1 MKTRSNTLLFLA
13 IAIALMTFACIGSAA
28 ATPTAEPST
37 ATEVAHPTAEP
48 VLVKEGEVRI
58 LNSTSY
64 VDHYNDFDVVGE
76 LLNDSSQMIENI
88 TLSLSITDES
98 GASLLRDENDNPVD
112 SIDIFPYIPVLSA
125 GTSAPFSYYISADE
139 VQPASYEVTLKSYD
153 RSTAPELQEF
163 DVRNVQTHF
172 MDDGNVILA
181 GDIVNLHS
189 RHVDVESLAG
199 TLLDSTGKTLAAN
212 YTLTYPR
219 YLYPAGDPAGRDQG
233 PFVITLFGPIENV
246 SQWKVFVRS
255 VENRTVPTAEL
266 GIDVA
271 GAYIDPSGTY
281 HLLGTVTNNGS
292 GQLSPSIIG
301 GLYGSDNMV
310 WDAATTNIPLY
321 LNSGESAPFDLN
333 TFQVA
338 PYMSPEQISSVEEI
352 VLPDL
357 YWSYSTEHEVVPLEA
372 EDLELTQGSYD
383 WTVSGTAVNT
393 SDQNLS
399 SISAVLEFLD
409 ENGQVTATSSTAIYP
424 AEGAEAIEPGASSEF
439 SLSVYVP
446 EDWDLSS
453 REYRVVLQGVIA
465 Q

>member
-1 MKTRSNTLLFLA
+1 
-13 IAIALMTFACIGSAA
+13 
-28 ATPTAEPST
+28 
-37 ATEVAHPTAEP
+37 
-48 VLVKEGEVRI
+48 
-58 LNSTSY
+58 
-64 VDHYNDFDVVGE
+64 
-76 LLNDSSQMIENI
+76 
-88 TLSLSITDES
+88 
-98 GASLLRDENDNPVD
+98 
-112 SIDIFPYIPVLSA
+112 
-125 GTSAPFSYYISADE
+125 
-139 VQPASYEVTLKSYD
+139 
-153 RSTAPELQEF
+153 
-163 DVRNVQTHF
+163 

-189 RHVDVESLAG
+189 RHEDVESLAG
-199 TLLDSTGKTLAAN
+199 TLLDSNGKTLAAN

-255 VENRTVPTAEL
+255 VENRTAPTAEL

-292 GQLSPSIIG
+292 SQLSPSIIG

-357 YWSYSTEHEVVPLEA
+357 YWSYSTEYEVVPLEA
-372 EDLELTQGSYD
+372 EDLGLTQGSYD
-383 WTVSGTAVNT
+383 WTVSGAAVNT
-393 SDQNLS
+393 SDQNMS

-409 ENGQVTATSSTAIYP
+409 EDGQVTATSSTAIYP